1 MNKQQYLSKL
11 ETMLPENE
19 SEDIIND
26 FEEHFRTGL
35 ENGKTED
42 EIIQALGNPVE
53 IAKEYGYTEDK
64 ISKMSVGTRVIA
76 LIGLIFFDLLIGIS
90 IIASL
95 FAVWIS
101 LWSVV
106 LSLVVVGIA
115 GLVGMFLTSFWYLSL
130 CVGIASLA
138 LAVMMGI
145 GMIYVSKY
153 AFKALVWYGK
163 LHVKVASGD

>member
-11 ETMLPENE
+11 KTMLPANE
-19 SEDIIND
+19 SEDILND

-42 EIIQALGNPVE
+42 EIIQSLGNPVD
-53 IAKEYGYTEDK
+53 IAKEYGYTEDR
-64 ISKMSVGTRVIA
+64 ISKMSVSTRVIA

-95 FAVWIS
+95 FAAWVS
-101 LWSVV
+101 LWAVV
-106 LSLVVVGIA
+106 LSLVAAGIA
-115 GLVGMFLTSFWYLSL
+115 GLVGMFLTSFWYLGL
-130 CVGIASLA
+130 CAGIASLA
-138 LAVMMGI
+138 LAVLMGI

-153 AFKALVWYGK
+153 AFKALVWYGR
-163 LHVKVASGD
+163 LHVRVASGD